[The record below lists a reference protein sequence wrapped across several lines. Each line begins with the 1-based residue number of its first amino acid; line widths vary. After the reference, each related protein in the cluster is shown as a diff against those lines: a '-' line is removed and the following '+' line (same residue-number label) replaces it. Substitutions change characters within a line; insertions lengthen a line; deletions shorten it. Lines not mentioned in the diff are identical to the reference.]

1 MFLIIVVNIFFRG
14 CIDFLLEE
22 IICWLIVCSKY
33 SWKVIKFLV
42 FIFLIYFIFLF
53 EWCVNVVFLIVCFEG
68 YVSIVEFLFEC
79 GVDKKLCM
87 ENGVS
92 LFYVVC

>member
-1 MFLIIVVNIFFRG
+1 MDDG
-14 CIDFLLEE
+14 
-22 IICWLIVCSKY
+22 
-33 SWKVIKFLV
+33 VI
-42 FIFLIYFIFLF
+42 
-53 EWCVNVVFLIVCFEG
+53 VFLIVCFEG
-68 YVSIVEFLFEC
+68 YVSIVKFLFEC